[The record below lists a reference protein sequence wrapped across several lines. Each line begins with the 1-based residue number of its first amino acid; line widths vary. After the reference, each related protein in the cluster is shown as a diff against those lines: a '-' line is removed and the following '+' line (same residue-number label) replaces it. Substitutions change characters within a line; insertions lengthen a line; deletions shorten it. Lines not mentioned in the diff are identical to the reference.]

1 MDHTVRKFTQNGELL
16 LTLGTKEQPG
26 EAGAHFNRPT
36 DIALSPSGEMFVSD
50 GYGNSRLHRFSPE
63 GEHILSWGEPGDGP
77 SQFNLPHGIWVDR
90 KGRVLVADRQN
101 RRIQLFTQDG
111 EFLEEWTG
119 LQRPCDIYMNLRD
132 RIYIPELESRF
143 SILDSEGRLLAR
155 WGGEKS
161 SAPGLFV
168 ALDCAWVDSCGDLY
182 VGEVLEGQRIQKFSL
197 R

>member
-1 MDHTVRKFTQNGELL
+1 MFDREGNFLKSWGEGIFANPHGVYIDADDRVYCVDKMDHTVRKFTQNGELL

-111 EFLEEWTG
+111 EFLEEWT
-119 LQRPCDIYMNLRD
+119 
-132 RIYIPELESRF
+132 
-143 SILDSEGRLLAR
+143 
-155 WGGEKS
+155 
-161 SAPGLFV
+161 
-168 ALDCAWVDSCGDLY
+168 
-182 VGEVLEGQRIQKFSL
+182 
-197 R
+197 